1 MNIQYAKN
9 PRWSDSA
16 HTMIDLIIKIV
27 GIDEEIP
34 FTASSNDTED
44 HGRKLF
50 QSAVGG
56 EFGPIADYQAPVLSA
71 DQIERML
78 SISVQS
84 YLDSTAQLYGYDDIK
99 TAISYADE
107 PSVPQYQK
115 EGMAFREWRSIT
127 WAKFYEIMSNVSSGE
142 ISAPEPTELIA
153 SLPQLSMPEK

>member
-9 PRWSDSA
+9 PRWSDSL
-16 HTMIDLIIKIV
+16 HTQIDLMIKIF

-56 EFGPIADYQAPVLSA
+56 EFGPIAEYQAPVLSD
-71 DQIERML
+71 DQLKHLL

-84 YLDSTAQLYGYDDIK
+84 HLDSTAQLYGYDDIK

>member
-9 PRWSDSA
+9 PRWSNSA

-50 QSAVGG
+50 QSAVSD
-56 EFGPIADYQAPVLSA
+56 EFGPIAEYQAPVLSN
-71 DQIERML
+71 DQLKHML

-84 YLDSTAQLYGYDDIK
+84 HLDSIAQLYGYDDIK

-153 SLPQLSMPEK
+153 LLPQLSMPEK

>member
-27 GIDEEIP
+27 GLDEEIP

-84 YLDSTAQLYGYDDIK
+84 YLDSTAQLHGYDDIK

-107 PSVPQYQK
+107 PSVPQYQI
-115 EGMAFREWRSIT
+115 EGTAFREWRSLI

>member
-16 HTMIDLIIKIV
+16 HTMIDLIIEIV
-27 GIDEEIP
+27 GLDEEIP

-56 EFGPIADYQAPVLSA
+56 EFGPIAEYQAPVLSD
-71 DQIERML
+71 DQLKHLL

-84 YLDSTAQLYGYDDIK
+84 HLDSTAQLYGYDDIK

-115 EGMAFREWRSIT
+115 EGIAFREWRSIT
-127 WAKFYEIMSNVSSGE
+127 WAKFYEIMSNVSSGD
-142 ISAPEPTELIA
+142 ISAPDPTELIA

>member
-27 GIDEEIP
+27 GLDEEIP
-34 FTASSNDTED
+34 FTAISNDIED

-56 EFGPIADYQAPVLSA
+56 EFGPIAEYQAPVLSD
-71 DQIERML
+71 DQLKHLL
-78 SISVQS
+78 SLSVQS
-84 YLDSTAQLYGYDDIK
+84 HLDSIAQLYGYDDIK

>member
-9 PRWSDSA
+9 PRWSDSL
-16 HTMIDLIIKIV
+16 HTQIDLMIKIF

-56 EFGPIADYQAPVLSA
+56 EFGPIADYQAPVLSD
-71 DQIERML
+71 DQLKHLL

-84 YLDSTAQLYGYDDIK
+84 HLDSTAQSYGYDDIK

-115 EGMAFREWRSIT
+115 EGIAFREWRSIT

>member
-9 PRWSDSA
+9 PRWSDSL
-16 HTMIDLIIKIV
+16 HTQIDLMIKIF

-50 QSAVGG
+50 QSAVSG
-56 EFGPIADYQAPVLSA
+56 EFGPIAEYQAPVLSD
-71 DQIERML
+71 DQLKHLL

-84 YLDSTAQLYGYDDIK
+84 HLDSTAQLYGYDDIK

-115 EGMAFREWRSIT
+115 EGIAFREWRSIT